1 MYLLKYQKQKAPL
14 EKSQYLILSFLCLRN
29 IECGMKSKKGL
40 YGELWHDSN
49 RLFVKADGNPMN
61 PSSVSKW
68 FVKYV
73 EEIGLPVINFH
84 GLRHTNATL
93 LISQN
98 IDVAVVAARLG
109 HAQISTTFNFYVH
122 PIISHNRNA
131 GNVLQSLLMP
141 TSLNS

>member
-1 MYLLKYQKQKAPL
+1 
-14 EKSQYLILSFLCLRN
+14 
-29 IECGMKSKKGL
+29 MKSKKGL

-49 RLFVKADGNPMN
+49 RLFVKVDGNPMN
-61 PSSVSKW
+61 PSSISKW

-131 GNVLQSLLMP
+131 RNVLQSLLMP